1 MHYFGTLVP
10 KGDYMDWQTS
20 QENIN
25 VTYKNNFDLTVKF
38 RKLVPEAVTPRYAQ
52 NGDAGMDLTATSF
65 RVTDT
70 FMEFGT
76 GIAVQIP
83 ENHVGLLFPRSSI
96 TKSAPGVSLKN
107 SVGVI
112 DSNYRGEILVRFEL
126 PYPGTVYRTIP
137 IVGDRVAQLVI
148 IPYPRV
154 QMEEVDEL
162 LDSNRGQGGFGST
175 GK

>member
-1 MHYFGTLVP
+1 MS
-10 KGDYMDWQTS
+10 WQ
-20 QENIN
+20 ERWYPN
-25 VTYKNNFDLTVKF
+25 YKLNFKKSLGLSVKF
-38 RKLVPEAVTPRYAQ
+38 RKLVSEAVTPKYAQ
-52 NGDAGMDLTATSF
+52 DGDAGMDLTATSF

-126 PYPGTVYRTIP
+126 PYLGAVGENVPV
-137 IVGDRVAQLVI
+137 VGDKIAQLVI
-148 IPYPRV
+148 LPYPTV
-154 QMEEVDEL
+154 YMEEVKEL
-162 LDSNRGQGGFGST
+162 SDSNRGHGGFGST

>member
-1 MHYFGTLVP
+1 MS
-10 KGDYMDWQTS
+10 WQERWYPNYKLKFRKSLGLT
-20 QENIN
+20 IN
-25 VTYKNNFDLTVKF
+25 F
-38 RKLVPEAVTPRYAQ
+38 RKLVPDVVTPQYAQ
-52 NGDAGMDLTATSF
+52 DGDAGMDLTATSF
-65 RVTDT
+65 RVTDN

-126 PYPGTVYRTIP
+126 PYSEAVGGTIP
-137 IVGDRVAQLVI
+137 VVGDRVAQLVI

-154 QMEEVDEL
+154 KFVEVEKLSDT
-162 LDSNRGQGGFGST
+162 NRGQGGFGST
-175 GK
+175 DKQ

>member
-1 MHYFGTLVP
+1 
-10 KGDYMDWQTS
+10 MDWQTS
-20 QENIN
+20 QENIYVN
-25 VTYKNNFDLTVKF
+25 YKNEIDTVNYKNDFDLTVKF
-38 RKLVPEAVTPRYAQ
+38 RKLVPKAVTPRYAQ
-52 NGDAGMDLTATSF
+52 DGDAGMDLTATSF

-137 IVGDRVAQLVI
+137 VVGDRVAQLVI

>member
-1 MHYFGTLVP
+1 MGWHDRWYP
-10 KGDYMDWQTS
+10 DYKLKFT
-20 QENIN
+20 
-25 VTYKNNFDLTVKF
+25 KNLDLTVKF
-38 RKLVPEAVTPRYAQ
+38 RKLVPEAVTPEYAQ

-126 PYPGTVYRTIP
+126 PYPATVYRTIP
-137 IVGDRVAQLVI
+137 VVGDRVAQLVI

-154 QMEEVDEL
+154 KFVEVEKLSDT
-162 LDSNRGQGGFGST
+162 NRGQGGFGST
-175 GK
+175 DKQ

>member
-1 MHYFGTLVP
+1 MSWHDRWYP
-10 KGDYMDWQTS
+10 DYKLKFT
-20 QENIN
+20 
-25 VTYKNNFDLTVKF
+25 KNLDLTVKF
-38 RKLVPEAVTPRYAQ
+38 RKLVPEAVTPEYAQ

-70 FMEFGT
+70 FMEYGT
-76 GIAVQIP
+76 GIAVEIP
-83 ENHVGLLFPRSSI
+83 SGHVGLLFPRSSI
-96 TKSAPGVSLKN
+96 TKAAPGVSLKN

>member
-1 MHYFGTLVP
+1 MSWHDRWYP
-10 KGDYMDWQTS
+10 DYKLKFT
-20 QENIN
+20 
-25 VTYKNNFDLTVKF
+25 KNLDLTVKF
-38 RKLVPEAVTPRYAQ
+38 RKLVPEAVTPEYAQ

-137 IVGDRVAQLVI
+137 VVGDRVAQLVI

-154 QMEEVDEL
+154 KFVEVEKLSDT
-162 LDSNRGQGGFGST
+162 NRGQGGFGST
-175 GK
+175 DKQ